1 MPLVR
6 SDARTF
12 LGGLELKQQTITL
25 MAGSRRAALLLAA
38 ISMAAFSTASEAA
51 SQGSLGATSSGSI
64 TITASVPNRARI
76 TGLTDVSFANQDPST
91 AASNA
96 QSVCVWSNTATK
108 AYTITASGSGTASAF
123 TLSNGSGTVPYSV
136 EWASTSGQTSGTGLT
151 AGTASSSL
159 TTGAVNQ
166 TCSSAPAATASLVVK
181 MSTTD
186 LGTMSAGSNYTGT
199 LTLLVTPQ

>member
-1 MPLVR
+1 MKTVVKTIL
-6 SDARTF
+6 
-12 LGGLELKQQTITL
+12 LGATL
-25 MAGSRRAALLLAA
+25 AAALAPVP
-38 ISMAAFSTASEAA
+38 SFAA

-166 TCSSAPAATASLVVK
+166 TCSSAPVATASLIVK